1 MKETIQNIILSL
13 IAAIIIGSFLY
24 YSQFVL
30 ATIIISVAIACYI
43 ILQFLTFANNQWV
56 QNENMI
62 KILTS
67 LMANQQANSTKNEQM
82 YFNRMTYLQDVLLQ
96 VKPETA
102 HAINNVPEAP
112 EKPIPNKFTMDF
124 PSIDDVPVELIKG
137 M

>member
-13 IAAIIIGSFLY
+13 IAALTIGGFLFYQQFIIAGIMIA
-24 YSQFVL
+24 L
-30 ATIIISVAIACYI
+30 AVACYI
-43 ILQFLTFANNQWV
+43 VLQFLTFANNQWV

-67 LMANQQANSTKNEQM
+67 VMANQQANNQKNEQM

-102 HAINNVPEAP
+102 HVINNVPEVP
-112 EKPIPNKFTMDF
+112 EKPVSNKFTMDF
-124 PSIDDVPVELIKG
+124 PSIDDVPVELVKR

>member
-13 IAAIIIGSFLY
+13 IAAAIFSGFLFYHQFIIAGIIIAL
-24 YSQFVL
+24 
-30 ATIIISVAIACYI
+30 AIAGYI
-43 ILQFLTFANNQWV
+43 VLQFLAFANNQWI

-102 HAINNVPEAP
+102 HAINNVPEVP
-112 EKPIPNKFTMDF
+112 KKPIPNKFTMDF

>member
-13 IAAIIIGSFLY
+13 IAGTIIGGFLY
-24 YSQFVL
+24 YGQFVL
-30 ATIIISVAIACYI
+30 ATIIISVIVACYI
-43 ILQFLTFANNQWV
+43 VLQFLTFANNQWV

-67 LMANQQANSTKNEQM
+67 LMANQQVNGTKNEQM